1 MSLSLRGSEPHPD
14 AWRTYDGG
22 VLRVGVRIRKPIS
35 AALALLL
42 AAALFAGAASF
53 FTFASPTI
61 GKWVFSGLCL
71 LMGLGALHGVLWL
84 GFGSCELTIS
94 SNEFVLRRRAGPLVY
109 TKRMAASDVR
119 KVERVEQINTRN
131 GKRLATVFHV
141 FGRYRRW
148 RFGETLSLPAA
159 DHLWADLSRGWKSS
173 TRIENVDPSAD

>member
-1 MSLSLRGSEPHPD
+1 MSLSHRGTRLSPD
-14 AWRTYDGG
+14 AWRTDDGG
-22 VLRVGVRIRKPIS
+22 ELRVGVRIRKPFS
-35 AALALLL
+35 AAFALVL
-42 AAALFAGAASF
+42 AAALFAGAAAF
-53 FTFASPTI
+53 VFLAPPTI

-71 LMGLGALHGVLWL
+71 LMGIGALHGVLWL

-94 SNEFVLRRRAGPLVY
+94 SGELVLRQRAGPLVY

-131 GKRLATVFHV
+131 GKRIATAFYV

-173 TRIENVDPSAD
+173 TRFEKVDPNAD